1 MRHGRV
7 DDAFGTD
14 RRVNAML
21 KPRYAVQ
28 ITAVILLLLALIL
41 FLAPGIEVSD
51 SETTFMTGLYTSL
64 GHLDRAKWQW
74 MKEKEKSEE
83 DVPTMADLRP
93 YLGDKTNLIERL
105 SALGINY
112 EITAV
117 SQQISPSDI
126 AIFTRDLRFR
136 RGFCR
141 FYPAGTRYGGPRG
154 GWTHPDSRAASFRSF
169 CIHNRERAVAVLFVL
184 GIGTLVAFAAKQ
196 ALVER
201 RETPVLPNE
210 DGRNAGSDEAVGD

>member
-1 MRHGRV
+1 
-7 DDAFGTD
+7 
-14 RRVNAML
+14 
-21 KPRYAVQ
+21 
-28 ITAVILLLLALIL
+28 
-41 FLAPGIEVSD
+41 
-51 SETTFMTGLYTSL
+51 MTGLYNSL
-64 GHLDRAKWQW
+64 YHLDRAKWRW
-74 MKEKEKSEE
+74 VEEKHKSED

-105 SALGINY
+105 TALGINY
-112 EITAV
+112 EIT
-117 SQQISPSDI
+117 SISDFSPSDI

-141 FYPAGTRYGGPRG
+141 FYRAGTRYGGRG

-196 ALVER
+196 ALAER
-201 RETPVLPNE
+201 RETPVRPNE
-210 DGRNAGSDEAVGD
+210 DGRKCGKR

>member
-1 MRHGRV
+1 MR
-7 DDAFGTD
+7 
-14 RRVNAML
+14 
-21 KPRYAVQ
+21 KPGYAVP

-41 FLAPGIEVSD
+41 FLAPGIEVFD

-141 FYPAGTRYGGPRG
+141 FYRAGTRYGGRG

-169 CIHNRERAVAVLFVL
+169 CIHNRERLVAALFLL
-184 GIGTLVAFAAKQ
+184 GMGTLMVFAVRKL
-196 ALVER
+196 LVGGRSER
-201 RETPVLPNE
+201 CCESR
-210 DGRNAGSDEAVGD
+210 DGIDTRD